1 MSKILYNTIGEVLRR
16 KAIGRSTLYAEIQ
29 RGVFPKPVKLG
40 ARKVGWPQ
48 HEVDQM
54 MLLYL
59 RSPIEH
65 ECREFVM
72 KLHNDRMNMEVYDAV

>member
-29 RGVFPKPVKLG
+29 RGVFSKPVKLR

-54 MLLYL
+54 MLPYL
-59 RSPIEH
+59 HSPGEH
-65 ECREFVM
+65 ECRQFVRA
-72 KLHNDRMNMEVYDAV
+72 LEDDRMSMEVYNAV

>member
-29 RGVFPKPVKLG
+29 RGVVPKPVKLG
-40 ARKVGWPQ
+40 ARKVGWPL

-54 MLLYL
+54 MVFYL
-59 RSPIEH
+59 RSPTER
-65 ECREFVM
+65 ECRQFVLE
-72 KLHNDRMNMEVYDAV
+72 LHNERMNTEVCYAV

>member
-59 RSPIEH
+59 RSPSEQQVQDLVRDL
-65 ECREFVM
+65 ESY
-72 KLHNDRMNMEVYDAV
+72 RMNMEAQCD

>member
-16 KAIGRSTLYAEIQ
+16 KASGRSTLYAEIQ

-59 RSPIEH
+59 RSPSEQQVQD
-65 ECREFVM
+65 FVRD
-72 KLHNDRMNMEVYDAV
+72 LESYRMNMEAQCD

>member
-1 MSKILYNTIGEVLRR
+1 MSKILFNTIGEVLRR

-29 RGVFPKPVKLG
+29 REVFPKPVKLG

-48 HEVDQM
+48 HELDQM

-59 RSPIEH
+59 RSPKEH
-65 ECREFVM
+65 ECREFVI
-72 KLHNDRMNMEVYDAV
+72 KLHNDRMNIKVYDAV

>member
-40 ARKVGWPQ
+40 ARKVGWPL

-54 MLLYL
+54 MVFYL
-59 RSPIEH
+59 RCQLAMET
-65 ECREFVM
+65 
-72 KLHNDRMNMEVYDAV
+72 KLRRSLVEGTAKFSH

>member
-59 RSPIEH
+59 RSPAEQQVQD
-65 ECREFVM
+65 FVRD
-72 KLHNDRMNMEVYDAV
+72 LESYRMNMEAQCD